1 MTALVGVN
9 MNFGN
14 GKNTFMPVI
23 IEQQKQLAASLPQ
36 GADVETDGLSHANGA
51 HFDTKGTLEMGPDS
65 PGPCSKPKAGGNKAR
80 KSPGPI
86 SPGRGRMEGPSCEDG
101 VFPREQN

>member
-51 HFDTKGTLEMGPDS
+51 RFDTKGTLEMGARFAGALLEAEGRRKQS
-65 PGPCSKPKAGGNKAR
+65 P
-80 KSPGPI
+80 
-86 SPGRGRMEGPSCEDG
+86 
-101 VFPREQN
+101 